1 MSRFEMLDPTKHSQL
16 RMCSNEGDEPHFAR
30 LVLGEFAM
38 AAASCP
44 IMLTKDPETGDFL
57 TIAVLGLKPGEGA
70 LKDAAERGGFT
81 PLALQCHGFFTSDE
95 HVVVDLDHPRFS
107 ETEGEPMFTESL
119 QPNDCLR
126 QIQIGLG
133 KLQAG
138 EDATGAFIRALT
150 ELNLVESIEMSL
162 KFDDGEQLT
171 LKGLYTV
178 SLDALREV
186 DDAAAMQLFRAGYLE
201 FAYLMAASLK
211 QFNVL
216 AQLRNHRFAQ
226 TSKKVCT

>member
-1 MSRFEMLDPTKHSQL
+1 MSRFEMLDPTKHGQL
-16 RMCSNEGDEPHFAR
+16 RLRSIDENETHFAR
-30 LVLGEFAM
+30 IILSEFAI

-44 IMLTKDPETGDFL
+44 VMLTKDPQTGEFL
-57 TIAVLGLKPGEGA
+57 AIAVMGLKPGEGA
-70 LKDAAERGGFT
+70 LKGIGERGGFT

-95 HVVVDLDHPRFS
+95 HIVIDLDNPRFS
-107 ETEGEPMFTESL
+107 ETEGEALFTASL

-138 EDATGAFIRALT
+138 EEATGVFIQSLM
-150 ELNLVESIEMSL
+150 ELNLIEPIDMSL
-162 KFDDGEQLT
+162 KFDDGENLT

-178 SLDALREV
+178 SLDALNEIEDSV
-186 DDAAAMQLFRAGYLE
+186 AVHLFRAGYLE
-201 FAYLMAASLK
+201 SAYLMAASLQ

-216 AQLRNHRFAQ
+216 ALLRNQRLVQ
-226 TSKKVCT
+226 S